1 MPVKVFILTACREDS
16 GMAKREVKLTDEQK
30 SKNDL
35 ILAQIEAERARL
47 FSDTRALQQQF
58 RRNIKRKRAKGM
70 SEVGRELAE

>member
-1 MPVKVFILTACREDS
+1 
-16 GMAKREVKLTDEQK
+16 MAKREIKLTEQQK

-58 RRNIKRKRAKGM
+58 RRNIKRKRAQGM
-70 SEVGRELAE
+70 SEGSRELAE